1 MAKILQRSLG
11 ERPVLVAE
19 GVTRA
24 LRMMERSRRVA
35 VVVSNYRLSDGTARK
50 LFAFVSRRWPR
61 VRRIL
66 YSDTPRPKTHNAK
79 LAVELAHAVV
89 VDFSELRSLIA

>member
-19 GVTRA
+19 GVTKA
-24 LRMMERSRRVA
+24 LRLMERSRRVA
-35 VVVSNYRLSDGTARK
+35 VIVSNYRLRDGTARK
-50 LFAFVSRRWPR
+50 LFAFVSRRWPS

-66 YSDTPRPKTHNAK
+66 YSDTPRPKTTNAR

-89 VDFSELRSLIA
+89 VDFSELRNILP